1 MYRMNLTEFEK
12 LLGYHGVYVF
22 TEKDGCLLCKKFIDS
37 LKTDYSIDDWNII
50 EVGPYEIDYVRKTY
64 DMPGFPTTV
73 FYYEN
78 DIKWKKSGALFSVQM
93 RHLNKTMLEYG
104 PEIIK
109 TIKHGEKLEF
119 DFKNALKKPE
129 KIRCV
134 KIDKP
139 FEVETPKGFVQGNAG
154 DWLVIDSSGKMYPYD
169 EITFNTIFDIKE
181 D

>member
-1 MYRMNLTEFEK
+1 
-12 LLGYHGVYVF
+12 
-22 TEKDGCLLCKKFIDS
+22 
-37 LKTDYSIDDWNII
+37 
-50 EVGPYEIDYVRKTY
+50 
-64 DMPGFPTTV
+64 
-73 FYYEN
+73 
-78 DIKWKKSGALFSVQM
+78 M

-109 TIKHGEKLEF
+109 SIKHGDELDF

-134 KIDKP
+134 KMDKV
-139 FEVETPKGFVQGNAG
+139 FEVETSNGFVKGNIG
-154 DWLVIDSSGKMYPYD
+154 DWLVVDSNGKMHPYD